1 MNDDRRAAPVE
12 APLTLLRAPVDRAW
26 IDRNDHVGIRGYAE
40 ALSHASGHML
50 RRIRLNFDEAHDE
63 GSTVYTLRWHLAF
76 AREVRIGANLRFT
89 AQLLDFSDRVIHYVA
104 SMHNDDE
111 NYLAASAEFL
121 EAHVLLATRRT
132 APLPADRLALLEAM
146 WATHKDL
153 AWPKGVG
160 EGISVRGGRRGRS

>member
-12 APLTLLRAPVDRAW
+12 APLTLLRAPVDPAW

-63 GSTVYTLRWHLAF
+63 GRTVYTLRWHMVF

-89 AQLLDFSDRVIHYVA
+89 AQLLDFNDRVIHYVV
-104 SMHNDDE
+104 SMHNDDDD
-111 NYLAASAEFL
+111 YFAASAEFL
-121 EAHVLLATRRT
+121 EAHVLLASRRT
-132 APLPADRLALLEAM
+132 APMPDDRLVLIEAI
-146 WATHKDL
+146 WTTHRDL
-153 AWPKGVG
+153 PWPKGVG
-160 EGISVRGGRRGRS
+160 DGIAVRGGRRERG